1 MSELFKNVN
10 FSSGQKSYCVFPRF
24 RISATLFRKPKLKF
38 FITLGKIF
46 QSEDKKAMKDV
57 DISVVS
63 VTMAVRC
70 RGGR

>member
-1 MSELFKNVN
+1 MLTFHPDKRVIVFFPYSECQLLYFEN
-10 FSSGQKSYCVFPRF
+10 Q
-24 RISATLFRKPKLKF
+24 KLKS
-38 FITLGKIF
+38 FITLGNIF